1 MKTLLFTVT
10 WLLSL
15 SIQAQDNTSKSNSS
29 QPLRASGQ
37 IVQET
42 KQVAPFTEIQTEQ
55 FPANLTVE
63 VGGHESSVAISLDSN
78 LRPYL
83 RLNQKD
89 GVLILTFADSLGK
102 PFWTSELG
110 KPFWNSI
117 SSIRV
122 TIRTPRL
129 IGFRHGSNSD
139 VLINGLS
146 GEWFDLANNANGT
159 VTLRGKVTTFNVV
172 SAANGDVRADDLITQ
187 TANVMLTANANL
199 RINAQAVNAVNSGQ
213 GQVINVAKRVK

>member
-1 MKTLLFTVT
+1 MKTILSALV

-15 SIQAQDNTSKSNSS
+15 GVQAQDIPSRPNSS

-42 KQVAPFTEIQTEQ
+42 KRVAPFTEIRTEQ

-63 VGGHESSVAISLDSN
+63 VGGKESSVAISLDSN
-78 LRPYL
+78 LRPFL
-83 RLNQKD
+83 RIDQQN
-89 GVLILTFADSLGK
+89 GVLKLTFADSLGK

-117 SSIRV
+117 STIRV

-129 IGFRHGSNSD
+129 IGLRHGSNSD
-139 VLINGLS
+139 VLVKGLS
-146 GEWFDLANNANGT
+146 GEWFDLANEANGN
-159 VTLRGKVTTFNVV
+159 VTLRGKVTTLNVA
-172 SAANGDVRADDLITQ
+172 SAANGDVRADDLIVQ
-187 TANVMLTANANL
+187 TANVVLTANANL
-199 RINAQAVNAVNSGQ
+199 RINAQTVSEVNSGH
-213 GQVINVAKRVK
+213 GQVINVAKRAK

>member
-1 MKTLLFTVT
+1 MKTILFTFV
-10 WLLSL
+10 WLLPL
-15 SIQAQDNTSKSNSS
+15 SIQAQDIPSKSNSS

-37 IVQET
+37 MVQET

-63 VGGHESSVAISLDSN
+63 VGGKESSVAISLDSN
-78 LRPYL
+78 LRQYL
-83 RLNQKD
+83 RIDQQN

-117 SSIRV
+117 ATIRV

-139 VLINGLS
+139 VLVQGLS
-146 GEWFDLANNANGT
+146 GDRFDLANQANGN
-159 VTLRGKVTTFNVV
+159 VTLRGKVTTLNVI
-172 SAANGDVRADDLITQ
+172 SAANGEVRANDLIAQ
-187 TANVMLTANANL
+187 TANVVSMANATL
-199 RINAQAVNAVNSGQ
+199 RINAQAVKEVNSGH
-213 GQVINVAKRVK
+213 GQVINVAKRAK